1 MSDETLSRFDSPV
14 PPRTIADFLYP
25 VPAARRP
32 GAIIRWWEARRIP
45 FNLIVGASGVVSLGI
60 ISLIS
65 ILPPSAHGFSIPFLA
80 IVVYGVLANLCY
92 SLGPTVELTVEKL
105 SGGRVLPTGPLL
117 LRAGLTFSV
126 GLTLVLPVILVVIG
140 WIVRVI
146 GLVV

>member
-1 MSDETLSRFDSPV
+1 MSDETLSRFDSPA
-14 PPRTIADFLYP
+14 PPSTIADFLYP

-45 FNLIVGASGVVSLGI
+45 FNLIVGGSGVASLGI

-65 ILPPSAHGFSIPFLA
+65 ILPPSAHGFSIPFLG
-80 IVVYGVLANLCY
+80 IVAYGVLANLCY
-92 SLGPTVELTVEKL
+92 SLGPATELLIEKL
-105 SGGRVLPTGPLL
+105 SGGKILPTGPLL

-146 GLVV
+146 GLVA

>member
-1 MSDETLSRFDSPV
+1 MSDETLSRFDSPA

-65 ILPPSAHGFSIPFLA
+65 ILPPSAHGFSIPFLG
-80 IVVYGVLANLCY
+80 IVAYGVLANLCY
-92 SLGPTVELTVEKL
+92 SLGPAVELTVEKL